1 MSALSA
7 PGLTWCGTGNAPE
20 TRVRHAADVVGALTG
35 HTIGI
40 TGHRRWEEQAE
51 MLTRRGAQ
59 VVHGPV
65 MHTTLLHDSD
75 ATVRATE
82 QALLEPPH
90 MVVLTTGI
98 GTRSWF
104 AAAESAGLD
113 GGLRD
118 VGSTATVLARG
129 PKARSAAIGAGL
141 DVDWQAA
148 DETSAEVLAHLAD
161 VGVAGRRVIVQ
172 RDGGDP
178 LLADG
183 IRSLGA
189 EVVDVPVYRWHLP
202 EVTAPAIRLIEAA
215 CAGRLDAVT
224 FTCAY
229 AVTQHV
235 RPRARARG
243 AARRPVRAG
252 RRGRGRPGVRGR
264 APRHGV
270 ARVVE
275 PARARLGAMVKALVA
290 AMEQTHR
297 VLRHD
302 GAALV
307 WQGSALVDDASGD
320 LVALTPGEARLL
332 DRLVTRAP
340 AVVAKSA
347 LVEDGVDT
355 HAAEAT
361 VARLRGKLGPLGGAI
376 RTVPRRGYVC
386 SLTVEAPTAGAV
398 SGAGVS
404 DRRGW
409 GATRP

>member
-1 MSALSA
+1 
-7 PGLTWCGTGNAPE
+7 
-20 TRVRHAADVVGALTG
+20 VVGPLTG
-35 HTIGI
+35 FAIGI

-51 MLTRRGAQ
+51 MLTRRGAH

-65 MHTTLLHDSD
+65 MHTSLLHDSD

-82 QALLEPPH
+82 RLLAAPPDL
-90 MVVLTTGI
+90 VVLTTGI

-113 GGLRD
+113 VGLRA
-118 VGSTATVLARG
+118 VGGGATVLARG

-141 DVDWQAA
+141 EVDWQAP
-148 DETSAEVLAHLAD
+148 DETSATVLGHLVD
-161 VGVAGRRVIVQ
+161 LGVAGRRVAVQ

-183 IRSLGA
+183 IRRLGA
-189 EVVDVPVYRWHLP
+189 DVVDVPVYRWDRP
-202 EVTAPAIRLIEAA
+202 DNPAPALRLIDAA

-229 AVTQHV
+229 AVESTFALAPDPGAL
-235 RPRARARG
+235 RDALATGPRAVAVG
-243 AARRPVRAG
+243 PVCAAALR
-252 RRGRGRPGVRGR
+252 
-264 APRHGV
+264 RHGV

-275 PARARLGAMVKALVA
+275 PGRARLGAMVQALVA
-290 AMEQTHR
+290 TLRDTHR
-297 VLRHD
+297 DLRHGGRVRRWQ

-307 WQGSALVDDASGD
+307 DEAGA
-320 LVALTPGEARLL
+320 VATLTPGEAATLDLL
-332 DRLVTRAP
+332 VRRAP

-347 LVEDGVDT
+347 LVGEGADT

-361 VARLRGKLGPLGGAI
+361 VARLRGKLGPLGPAI

-386 SLTVEAPTAGAV
+386 ALEVGPASGSTFTAHCL
-398 SGAGVS
+398 
-404 DRRGW
+404 
-409 GATRP
+409 

>member
-1 MSALSA
+1 
-7 PGLTWCGTGNAPE
+7 
-20 TRVRHAADVVGALTG
+20 VVGPLTG
-35 HTIGI
+35 FAIGI

-65 MHTTLLHDSD
+65 MHTSLLHDSD

-82 QALLEPPH
+82 RVLAAPPDL
-90 MVVLTTGI
+90 VVLTTGI

-113 GGLRD
+113 GGLRA
-118 VGSTATVLARG
+118 VGGGATVLARG

-141 DVDWQAA
+141 EVDWQAP
-148 DETSAEVLAHLAD
+148 DETSATVLGHLVD
-161 VGVAGRRVIVQ
+161 LGVAGRRVAVQ

-183 IRSLGA
+183 IRRLGA
-189 EVVDVPVYRWHLP
+189 DVVDVPVYRWDRP
-202 EVTAPAIRLIEAA
+202 DNPAPALRLIDGA

-229 AVTQHV
+229 AVESTFALAPDPGAL
-235 RPRARARG
+235 RDALATGPRAVAVG
-243 AARRPVRAG
+243 PVCAAALR
-252 RRGRGRPGVRGR
+252 
-264 APRHGV
+264 RHGV

-275 PARARLGAMVKALVA
+275 PGRARLGAMVQALVA
-290 AMEQTHR
+290 TLRDTHR
-297 VLRHD
+297 DLRHGGRARRWQ

-307 WQGSALVDDASGD
+307 DEAGA
-320 LVALTPGEARLL
+320 VATLTPGEAAALDLL
-332 DRLVTRAP
+332 VRRAP

-347 LVEDGVDT
+347 LVAEGADT

-361 VARLRGKLGPLGGAI
+361 VARLRAKLGPLGAAI

-386 SLTVEAPTAGAV
+386 ALEVGPASGSTFTAHCL
-398 SGAGVS
+398 
-404 DRRGW
+404 
-409 GATRP
+409 